1 MILKDIFFGSYGF
14 QYCSREAYMKNLTQ
28 VAAGHTCKV
37 AWIIGSFENIIR
49 SFNLAEEQTLYILQ
63 NAGSS
68 LLLYAGARR
77 LAMSGDIARQI
88 KVYEIE

>member
-1 MILKDIFFGSYGF
+1 
-14 QYCSREAYMKNLTQ
+14 MKSLTQ
-28 VAAGHTCKV
+28 VAAGHFCRV
-37 AWIIGSFENIIR
+37 AWIIGSFEHIIR
-49 SFNLAEEQTLYILQ
+49 SYDLAEEQTLFILQ

-68 LLLYAGARR
+68 LLLRTGGKR